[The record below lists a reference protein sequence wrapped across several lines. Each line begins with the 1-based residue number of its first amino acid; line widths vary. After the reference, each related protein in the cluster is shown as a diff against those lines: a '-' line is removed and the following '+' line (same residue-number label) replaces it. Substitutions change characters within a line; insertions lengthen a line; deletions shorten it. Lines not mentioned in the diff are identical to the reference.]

1 LDDGKS
7 ILLKAATL
15 GKNEKRKWRETADRG
30 QTAKHS
36 LKWRWCWSINSN
48 KHFEENNMDNS
59 ANQQKFLKT

>member
-30 QTAKHS
+30 QTAKHP
-36 LKWRWCWSINSN
+36 LK
-48 KHFEENNMDNS
+48 
-59 ANQQKFLKT
+59 